1 MFHVS
6 CFMFHVSCFMFHV
19 SCFMFTDEI
28 AEHNQTEAHEQ
39 MVIIASEPLTD
50 EDDFKEIP
58 PNRIPTIFGF

>member
-1 MFHVS
+1 
-6 CFMFHVSCFMFHV
+6 MFHV

-28 AEHNQTEAHEQ
+28 AEHNQTESHEQ

-58 PNRIPTIFGF
+58 PNRIPTIQLSYLNFIPFVLF